1 MVLTYT
7 LTADHG
13 YVLITAVSAVLITEF
28 LGGAAGGQRKK
39 AGVPYPYLYADK
51 AEAEKDRKKMIY
63 NCYQRAHQNT
73 LEKLP
78 LFYVLL
84 TGASIEHPQL
94 AALAGGVWVVSRLA
108 YAKGYHTG
116 EPGKRQYGAFGYFGL
131 FALLGA
137 TLKTAYNLI
146 F

>member
-7 LTADHG
+7 LTQDHG
-13 YVLITAVSAVLITEF
+13 YVLAVAISAIFVTEI
-28 LGGAAGGQRKK
+28 LGGQVGGARKR
-39 AGVPYPYLYADK
+39 AQVPYPYLYADK
-51 AEAEKDRKKMIY
+51 AEAEKDPKKKIF

-78 LFYVLL
+78 GFLVLL
-84 TGASIEHPQL
+84 AGASIEHPYL
-94 AALAGGVWVVSRLA
+94 AAVSGAVWTVSRIA
-108 YAKGYHTG
+108 YAKGYQTG
-116 EPGKRQYGAFGYFGL
+116 DPAKRQYGAFGYLGY

-137 TLKTAYNLI
+137 SIKTAYNLI